1 MNTPGPD
8 QQYIGDGVYA
18 SFDGYQII
26 LETRN
31 GYQTTNRIALDNK
44 VLTEL
49 DRYAKYVKEFYQ
61 EVRETRNRE
70 KTSTPADSWGQ

>member
-31 GYQTTNRIALDNK
+31 GYQTTNRTAMRN
-44 VLTEL
+44 TS
-49 DRYAKYVKEFYQ
+49 RSS
-61 EVRETRNRE
+61 TRNRE